1 MSVYTVECPECAAN
15 LTLAEGTMLNELI
28 SCKDCGTELEVIG
41 LNPPAV
47 DYAPEVEE
55 DWGE

>member
-1 MSVYTVECPECAAN
+1 MPVHTVECPECAAT
-15 LTLAEGTMLNELI
+15 LTLPAGTMLNELI
-28 SCKDCGTELEVIG
+28 SCKDCGTELEVVA
-41 LNPPAV
+41 LNPAQV